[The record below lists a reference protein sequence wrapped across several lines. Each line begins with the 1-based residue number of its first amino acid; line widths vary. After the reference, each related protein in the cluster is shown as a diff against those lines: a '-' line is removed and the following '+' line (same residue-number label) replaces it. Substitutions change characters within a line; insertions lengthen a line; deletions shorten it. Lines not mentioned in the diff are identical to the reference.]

1 MQRSDRGGNP
11 VLSRR
16 SFVGKLAA
24 GAAAVSAMAVGRA
37 QAKVPRREAAAAS
50 GENRGPLGAD
60 PEAPVGPSLA
70 AAPVAVP
77 VATDAPREP
86 VEVAEAPPWG
96 LVRPLAM
103 GSVIGHGWR
112 LVGLRGVADGSCV
125 LTLMNE
131 RGRTNRVHLCRNTGD
146 PKGLV
151 YTKHFDLVVMNGG
164 QGDLPTD
171 ETVAR
176 DVAELAH
183 VLAANEGDQQHRS
196 LVTALLSQG
205 ERVRRYTAAAQLR

>member
-37 QAKVPRREAAAAS
+37 QAKVPRREATAAS
-50 GENRGPLGAD
+50 GEDRGPLGAE

-70 AAPVAVP
+70 AAPVAAP
-77 VATDAPREP
+77 VAAEAP
-86 VEVAEAPPWG
+86 VEVAETPPWG
-96 LVRPLAM
+96 LMRPLAM

-125 LTLMNE
+125 LTLMNG
-131 RGRTNRVHLCRNTGD
+131 RGRTHRVHLCRNNGD

-164 QGDLPTD
+164 QGDMPT
-171 ETVAR
+171 EEGLAQA
-176 DVAELAH
+176 VAELAH
-183 VLAANEGDQQHRS
+183 ILAANEGDQRHRS

-205 ERVRRYTAAAQLR
+205 ERVRRFTTAAQLR

>member
-1 MQRSDRGGNP
+1 MQLSDRGGKP

-37 QAKVPRREAAAAS
+37 QA
-50 GENRGPLGAD
+50 
-60 PEAPVGPSLA
+60 EAPVGPSLA
-70 AAPVAVP
+70 AAPVAAP
-77 VATDAPREP
+77 VAAEAPREP

-96 LVRPLAM
+96 LMRPLAM
-103 GSVIGHGWR
+103 GSVIAHGWR

-125 LTLMNE
+125 LTLMND
-131 RGRTNRVHLCRNTGD
+131 RGRTHRVHLCRNNGD

-151 YTKHFDLVVMNGG
+151 YTKHFDLIVMNGG
-164 QGDLPTD
+164 QGDMPTD
-171 ETVAR
+171 EGLAQA
-176 DVAELAH
+176 VAELAH
-183 VLAANEGDQQHRS
+183 VLAANEGDQRHRS

>member
-1 MQRSDRGGNP
+1 MQRSDRGANP

-24 GAAAVSAMAVGRA
+24 GAAAVSTMAVGRA
-37 QAKVPRREAAAAS
+37 QAMLPKRAAAS
-50 GENRGPLGAD
+50 GGAHGSLGAAE
-60 PEAPVGPSLA
+60 PEMPVGSAVAVAPPA
-70 AAPVAVP
+70 AAPVP
-77 VATDAPREP
+77 VEAPREP
-86 VEVAEAPPWG
+86 VEVTEAPPWG

-103 GSVIGHGWR
+103 GSVVSHGWR

-125 LTLMNE
+125 LSLMNE
-131 RGRTNRVHLCRNTGD
+131 RGRTHRVHLCRNNGD

-164 QGDLPTD
+164 QGDLPT
-171 ETVAR
+171 EEGLAQA
-176 DVAELAH
+176 VAELAH
-183 VLAANEGDQQHRS
+183 VLAANEGDLRHRS

-205 ERVRRYTAAAQLR
+205 ERVRRFTTAAQLR